1 MDQNVNQNTPEYSE
15 DAPQQLTQEEINQL
29 AATGTKIPANSYFLL
44 IDKTGAGTTYD
55 NVMCLIN
62 FSFDASSAVN
72 DDSTMCGPDNSAGVQ
87 TATIPFTGKTFL
99 VPGTGAISAPDIFTL
114 WQNKSTL
121 AWKIGK
127 ATPTTGDITKTG
139 KGFLN
144 AYGEAYDTN
153 ATGNFSGTITVTGPI
168 TQAIAP

>member
-1 MDQNVNQNTPEYSE
+1 MDQNINPNAPEYSE
-15 DAPQQLTQEEINQL
+15 DPTQQDSAELF

-44 IDKTGAGTTYD
+44 IDKTAVGTTYD

-87 TATIPFTGKTFL
+87 TATIPFTGKTFI
-99 VPGTGAISAPDIFTL
+99 VPGTGAISAPDIFTI
-114 WQNKSTL
+114 WQNKTTI

-127 ATPTTGDITKTG
+127 ATPTTGDMTKTG

-153 ATGNFSGTITVTGPI
+153 TTGNFSGTITVTGPI

>member
-1 MDQNVNQNTPEYSE
+1 MDQNINPNAPEYSE
-15 DAPQQLTQEEINQL
+15 EPTQQDSAELF

-44 IDKTGAGTTYD
+44 IDKTGVGTTYD

-87 TATIPFTGKTFL
+87 TATIPFTGKTFI
-99 VPGTGAISAPDIFTL
+99 VPGTGAISAPDIFTI
-114 WQNKSTL
+114 WQNKSTV

-127 ATPTTGDITKTG
+127 ATPTTGDMTKTG
-139 KGFLN
+139 KGFLS

-153 ATGNFSGTITVTGPI
+153 ATGNFSGTINVTGPI
-168 TQAIAP
+168 TQAIAT

>member
-1 MDQNVNQNTPEYSE
+1 MDQNINPNAPEYSE
-15 DAPQQLTQEEINQL
+15 DPTQQDSAELF

-44 IDKTGAGTTYD
+44 IDKTGVGTTYD

-87 TATIPFTGKTFL
+87 TATIPFTGKTFI
-99 VPGTGAISAPDIFTL
+99 VPGTGAISAPDIFTI
-114 WQNKSTL
+114 WQNKTTI

-127 ATPTTGDITKTG
+127 ATPTTGDMTKTG

>member
-1 MDQNVNQNTPEYSE
+1 MDQNINPNAPEYSE
-15 DAPQQLTQEEINQL
+15 DPTQQDSAELF

-44 IDKTGAGTTYD
+44 IDKTGVGTTYD

-87 TATIPFTGKTFL
+87 TATVPFTGKTFI
-99 VPGTGAISAPDIFTL
+99 VPGTGAISAPDIFTI
-114 WQNKSTL
+114 WQNKTTI

-127 ATPTTGDITKTG
+127 ATPTTGDMTKTG

>member
-1 MDQNVNQNTPEYSE
+1 MDQNINPNAPEYSE
-15 DAPQQLTQEEINQL
+15 DPTQQDSAELF

-44 IDKTGAGTTYD
+44 IDKTAVGTTYD

-87 TATIPFTGKTFL
+87 TATIPFTGKTFI
-99 VPGTGAISAPDIFTL
+99 VPGTGAISAPDIFTI
-114 WQNKSTL
+114 WQNKTTI

-127 ATPTTGDITKTG
+127 ATPTTGDMTKTG

>member
-1 MDQNVNQNTPEYSE
+1 MDQNINPNASEYSE
-15 DAPQQLTQEEINQL
+15 DPTQQDSIELLT
-29 AATGTKIPANSYFLL
+29 ATGTKIPANSYFLL
-44 IDKTGAGTTYD
+44 IDKTGVGTTYD

-87 TATIPFTGKTFL
+87 TATIPFTGKTFI
-99 VPGTGAISAPDIFTL
+99 VPGTGAISAPDIFTI
-114 WQNKSTL
+114 WQNKTTI

-127 ATPTTGDITKTG
+127 ATPTTGDMTKTG